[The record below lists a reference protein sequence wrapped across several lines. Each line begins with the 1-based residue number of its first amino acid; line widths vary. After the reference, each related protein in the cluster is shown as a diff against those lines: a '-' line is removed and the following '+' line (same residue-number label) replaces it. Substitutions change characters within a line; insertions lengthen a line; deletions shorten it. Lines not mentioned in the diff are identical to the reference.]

1 MHQILS
7 PSLYSLRLTFSTC
20 CEKYYDA
27 NSAHPKSSTSNPND
41 SVLSAWCCAYAYACT
56 HQSKTHIYNTRS
68 HLRYELLNPPY
79 VHVWSFNFAP
89 KIPFNLYHWCFF
101 FAVLLYFIRLA
112 ELKTRIMCM
121 RFVYMFPSFKQATPK
136 AKEQRARFCD

>member
-7 PSLYSLRLTFSTC
+7 PSLDSLRLTFSTC

-27 NSAHPKSSTSNPND
+27 NSTHPKSSTSNPND

-56 HQSKTHIYNTRS
+56 QHIIPKHKTHSLTIQLPNSRRMCMFVRLIL
-68 HLRYELLNPPY
+68 H
-79 VHVWSFNFAP
+79 P
-89 KIPFNLYHWCFF
+89 KIRLIYTIGFF
-101 FAVLLYFIRLA
+101 FYAAVFIRLA

-121 RFVYMFPSFKQATPK
+121 RFVYMFASFKQATPK
-136 AKEQRARFCD
+136 ANE